1 MAFDGAGRFHHS
13 VQENILGIFQNVK
26 KAAVSDT
33 IDPVM

>member
-13 VQENILGIFQNVK
+13 VQENVLGILNVK